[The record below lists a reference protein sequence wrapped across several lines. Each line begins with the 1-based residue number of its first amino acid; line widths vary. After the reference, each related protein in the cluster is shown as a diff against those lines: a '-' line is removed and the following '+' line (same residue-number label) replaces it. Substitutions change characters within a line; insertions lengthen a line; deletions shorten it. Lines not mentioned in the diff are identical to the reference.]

1 VLADTPGSVAAAG
14 AAMAALVPRYLLV
27 GRPLST
33 GSQGGTARAAI
44 YVIGLFVL
52 FGVAQSQNPNVWFL
66 SLAIAPQFFGF
77 LDTRLAMGLGG
88 GLNFLAAALLV
99 YR

>member
-1 VLADTPGSVAAAG
+1 
-14 AAMAALVPRYLLV
+14 
-27 GRPLST
+27 
-33 GSQGGTARAAI
+33 
-44 YVIGLFVL
+44 VL